1 MSVQVFKYN
10 FVPQMNFSSC
20 SEKFCTQKI
29 NIDSLESSCGAG
41 FMYTSPAIMVLAEPS
56 LLKQR
61 VMGDC
66 PLMDVLLD
74 LSLWPYP
81 RIDAHCRGG
90 KGSCVWVL
98 PMFQVDYLKAP
109 YVLIV
114 LSVRWVVVPISSHC
128 GVFIFGMF
136 EVESFS
142 FCFAHLMFSFLFFT
156 KATFKLPSC

>member
-1 MSVQVFKYN
+1 MEEQN
-10 FVPQMNFSSC
+10 HFVPQMNFAPKRSTLTG
-20 SEKFCTQKI
+20 ETADLWI
-29 NIDSLESSCGAG
+29 YTVASLESSCGAG
-41 FMYTSPAIMVLAEPS
+41 FMHTSPAIMVLADPS

-98 PMFQVDYLKAP
+98 PMFHVVYLKAP

-114 LSVRWVVVPISSHC
+114 LSVGWEVVPISFLC
-128 GVFIFGMF
+128 GVFIFGMW
-136 EVESFS
+136 ESFS
-142 FCFAHLMFSFLFFT
+142 FCFAHLMFSFLF
-156 KATFKLPSC
+156 LQRLR